1 MVQLVPMMD
10 SAVAR
15 KISRAHNVSIV
26 RMVTLV
32 SLPVNLV
39 DVMMM
44 VAYTIIVTRQQVI
57 ASVFQKSKE
66 IFVTNVKLIILTFRP
81 VNFVTAMQEEARVV
95 NVWLVL
101 VIVTVLSMSPGKNVT
116 NVFLDILIF
125 RIAKIV
131 NVPPLEP

>member
-1 MVQLVPMMD
+1 
-10 SAVAR
+10 
-15 KISRAHNVSIV
+15 
-26 RMVTLV
+26 
-32 SLPVNLV
+32 
-39 DVMMM
+39 MMM
-44 VAYTIIVTRQQVI
+44 VAYTIIVTRRQVI
-57 ASVFQKSKE
+57 AYVFQKSKE

-95 NVWLVL
+95 NVWLAL

>member
-39 DVMMM
+39 DAMMM
-44 VAYTIIVTRQQVI
+44 VAYTIIVTRQPVI
-57 ASVFQKSKE
+57 AYVFPKLKE
-66 IFVTNVKLIILTFRP
+66 IFVIDARLTILTFRP

-95 NVWLVL
+95 NVWLEL
-101 VIVTVLSMSPGKNVT
+101 VIVTVLSMSLGKNVT